1 MFKSSREIDIMQFHI
16 LNALFI
22 DGYVIK
28 SGMNIIKRLEKGGKE
43 YEIYHSDDFSKP
55 YTSFPLDH
63 VPALLKFVFKRLID
77 GGMVVIDED
86 QFEAVEIKSGTMKL
100 VEKTPIEN
108 KKVEQQSQPTVKLK
122 VA

>member
-16 LNALFI
+16 INALFI

-28 SGMNIIKRLEKGGKE
+28 SGMNIIKRLEKGGKD

-86 QFEAVEIKSGTMKL
+86 QFEAVELKSGTMKL
-100 VEKTPIEN
+100 VEKSPVEFQVVEN
-108 KKVEQQSQPTVKLK
+108 KPTAKLK